1 MRVFWIT
8 HDVFEVFFPY
18 VKGQPTKG
26 GSWVAPLFYNILQQ
40 PGITL
45 ASVTPVING
54 NEQKQEIDG
63 VVYYSIR
70 ISKNENASVMSAN
83 LANRYLSVIN
93 DFQPDIIHI
102 HGTEKNFALLRKYVD
117 TKIPIVCSIQGIV
130 SSCLDYLKYSVANAE
145 LKKHRSV
152 KNRVGR
158 GGVNST
164 LRKWRK
170 YSDIEKE
177 VYRINRYFIG
187 RTAWDKAQLAAMNAG
202 ASYFHG
208 EELLRPAFYQHVW
221 KIDECERHRIF
232 VPSAEYP
239 LKGFHT
245 LLQAAAILKRQFPEV
260 KIVAPLS
267 SFTLKSS
274 KIKDVFIGEDY
285 SNYLKSEIRKLKL
298 TENII
303 LRKRLSADE
312 MAAEYSKAHLF
323 VLPSFLE
330 NSPNSLGESMMTG
343 TPCVASSVGGV
354 TSIVKDNESSLL
366 FSPGDYVFLAYQI
379 ARIFSDDELALKISA
394 NAREIA
400 LRRHNIT
407 QTSRQ
412 YYQIY
417 SEIIKQHHES
427 STDSSRA

>member
-130 SSCLDYLKYSVANAE
+130 SSCLDYLKYSVANAG

-260 KIVAPLS
+260 KIVAQ
-267 SFTLKSS
+267 
-274 KIKDVFIGEDY
+274 IG
-285 SNYLKSEIRKLKL
+285 R
-298 TENII
+298 
-303 LRKRLSADE
+303 
-312 MAAEYSKAHLF
+312 AH
-323 VLPSFLE
+323 V
-330 NSPNSLGESMMTG
+330 
-343 TPCVASSVGGV
+343 
-354 TSIVKDNESSLL
+354 
-366 FSPGDYVFLAYQI
+366 
-379 ARIFSDDELALKISA
+379 
-394 NAREIA
+394 
-400 LRRHNIT
+400 
-407 QTSRQ
+407 
-412 YYQIY
+412 
-417 SEIIKQHHES
+417 
-427 STDSSRA
+427 